1 MMNLHMY
8 SAAMFHGNDGRS
20 SETSD
25 PLELL
30 LLLLMKLTVNSPS
43 YEPTA
48 ISSCDIWVNAS
59 CSRQRLVAHG
69 RQALQLQSHLCCGAF
84 H

>member
-48 ISSCDIWVNAS
+48 IRRS
-59 CSRQRLVAHG
+59 VAVKFGLMPHVAG
-69 RQALQLQSHLCCGAF
+69 SA
-84 H
+84 